1 MGEEGDWR
9 ERARGREQKTK
20 GLLSSPYRLS
30 SAAYSQSVPISLH
43 EPENPLCII
52 HKGIINDSSGTTLE
66 ELRESLE
73 ILFLSG
79 YASVGDVR
87 PSNPCR

>member
-1 MGEEGDWR
+1 M
-9 ERARGREQKTK
+9 
-20 GLLSSPYRLS
+20 
-30 SAAYSQSVPISLH
+30 H
-43 EPENPLCII
+43 ESETPLCII

-87 PSNPCR
+87 PSNPCKMMVLTDRRSDISPCVLKLIPVIGSQMFD